1 MAFKIC
7 CQIYCEKLL
16 PAYTFNIFYSVGFH
30 HLLVEEDSDSCWGFS
45 AL

>member
-1 MAFKIC
+1 MAFK
-7 CQIYCEKLL
+7 IYCEKLL